1 MTNTEMKQY
10 INYLESAKQTELLL
24 GNKRAAKETQMLI
37 DRQYKDLN
45 NRHSHHYTDDEIKG
59 MTKQEL
65 INLGF
70 PKYIYQ

>member
-37 DRQYKDLN
+37 DRRYKSLKYDN
-45 NRHSHHYTDDEIKG
+45 SHHYHYSDDEIKG
-59 MTKQEL
+59 MTKQQL
-65 INLGF
+65 IDLGF
-70 PKYIYQ
+70 PN